1 MIDNASYSI
10 YRFSISASLVSL
22 YVYMNIVNCQLL
34 AFVAMGSP
42 CPSCGHIVVSHALG
56 ASLLLAVFVR
66 RVSGIFRSHDC
77 WFGDTAMGHRRRLAI
92 VCIHFL
98 VFQCLCYMHT
108 TKRFGKAG
116 NSCITMTFQGD
127 PIREPSM
134 HYLAS
139 RDAHCANCSMRPKPS
154 EE

>member
-1 MIDNASYSI
+1 MLYRLHDCWLLTPQWATAALGGGYHIYVIDNASYSI

-22 YVYMNIVNCQLL
+22 YVYMNIANCLLL

-42 CPSCGHIVVSHALG
+42 CPNCGHIVVSHALG

-77 WFGDTAMGHRRRLAI
+77 WFGDTFRGI
-92 VCIHFL
+92 
-98 VFQCLCYMHT
+98 
-108 TKRFGKAG
+108 
-116 NSCITMTFQGD
+116 
-127 PIREPSM
+127 PIREPSI

-139 RDAHCANCSMRPKPS
+139 RGAHCADCSMRPKTS
-154 EE
+154 EK